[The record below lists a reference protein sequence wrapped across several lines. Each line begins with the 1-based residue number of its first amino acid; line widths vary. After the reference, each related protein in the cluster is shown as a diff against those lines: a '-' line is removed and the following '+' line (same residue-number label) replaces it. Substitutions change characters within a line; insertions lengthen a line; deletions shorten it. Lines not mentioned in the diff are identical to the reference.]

1 MQTAAVALH
10 LYSYEIKSRMNL
22 TKSWRETKFIFH
34 EKKTFNFGFI
44 LIF

>member
-22 TKSWRETKFIFH
+22 TKSWRETKLFST
-34 EKKTFNFGFI
+34 KRKLLT
-44 LIF
+44 LALY